1 MTELQET
8 ALVTGGSRGIGR
20 AIAETMGA
28 RGWQVFLTYVHQ
40 REQAEKVCRRIISNG
55 GRAHSFALDIMDRD
69 SVAAFFKEKIKG
81 RVQLGALV
89 NNAGLTKDGLLLRM
103 KKNDWD
109 SVLSVNLNGPFAC
122 LQEAS
127 KIMVRQK
134 KGRIINISSVVGQS
148 GNPGQ
153 ANYCAAKAGI
163 IGLTKSAAQ
172 ELGVRNITVNVVAPG
187 FISTDMTREL
197 ASEARDKFLERIP
210 LGRFGEPED
219 IAETVAWLAS
229 ERAAY
234 ITGQVIAVNGGLYM

>member
-8 ALVTGGSRGIGR
+8 VLVTGGSRGIGR

-40 REQAEKVCRRIISNG
+40 QEQAEAVCRRIISDG
-55 GRAHSFALDIMDRD
+55 GKAAAFALDISDRD
-69 SVAAFFKEKIKG
+69 GVAAFFKEKIKG
-81 RVQLGALV
+81 RVHLGVLV

-103 KKNDWD
+103 KRNDWD
-109 SVLSVNLNGPFAC
+109 SVLGVNLDGPFAC
-122 LQEAS
+122 LQEAA
-127 KIMVRQK
+127 KIMIRQK

-172 ELGVRNITVNVVAPG
+172 ELGVRNITVNAVAPG
-187 FISTDMTREL
+187 FVSTDMTREL
-197 ASEARDKFLERIP
+197 DSEARKKFLERIP
-210 LGRFGEPED
+210 LGRLGEPED

-229 ERAAY
+229 DRAAY

>member
-8 ALVTGGSRGIGR
+8 VLVTGGSRGIGR

-40 REQAEKVCRRIISNG
+40 QEQAEDVCRRIMSNG
-55 GRAHSFALDIMDRD
+55 GKAEAFALDISDRD
-69 SVAAFFKEKIKG
+69 GVAAFFKEKIKG
-81 RVQLGALV
+81 RIHLGVLV

-103 KKNDWD
+103 KRNDWD
-109 SVLSVNLNGPFAC
+109 SVLSVNLDGPFAC
-122 LQEAS
+122 LQEAA
-127 KIMVRQK
+127 KIMIRQK

-172 ELGVRNITVNVVAPG
+172 ELGVRNITVNAVAPG
-187 FISTDMTREL
+187 FVSTDMTRDL
-197 ASEARDKFLERIP
+197 DSEARKKFLERIP
-210 LGRFGEPED
+210 LGRLGEPED

-229 ERAAY
+229 DRAAY